1 MDSIKR
7 QEYNPTMPSII
18 NFKICDNSNQCDA
31 LAACPTKA
39 ISWNETKKTI
49 EIDESKCT
57 SCGLCAKACTAGA
70 VSVATGVEFE
80 KIKKEIDQ
88 DSRRTSDLFIERY
101 GASSM
106 DPTALVS
113 PAFLQSQ
120 IDKKLTLV
128 AEIFDNDLAMCLV
141 KSIPIKDIFKNKI
154 LYYKINIK
162 FGPNLIKDYKIK
174 TLPCLLLFKNGQLTG
189 KIEGYYGLDKKK
201 ELFSIV
207 SSLV

>member
-1 MDSIKR
+1 
-7 QEYNPTMPSII
+7 MPSII
-18 NFKICDNSNQCDA
+18 NFKICDNAPECGG
-31 LAACPTKA
+31 LEVCPTKA
-39 ISWNETKKTI
+39 ITWNESKKTL
-49 EIDESKCT
+49 EINESKCT
-57 SCGLCAKACTAGA
+57 SCGLCVKACPAGA
-70 VSVATGVEFE
+70 ISVATGAEFDQ
-80 KIKKEIDQ
+80 IKKEIDQ

-141 KSIPIKDIFKNKI
+141 KSIPIKDLFKNKI
-154 LYYKINIK
+154 LYYKINIS
-162 FGPNLIKDYKIK
+162 FGPDLIDNYNIK
-174 TLPCLLLFKNGQLTG
+174 NLPCLLFFKNGQLTG

-201 ELFSIV
+201 ELISLV
-207 SSLV
+207 SSLI

>member
-1 MDSIKR
+1 
-7 QEYNPTMPSII
+7 MPAII

-31 LAACPTKA
+31 LATCPNKA
-39 ISWNETKKTI
+39 IAWNEAKKTL

-57 SCGLCAKACTAGA
+57 SCGLCAKACSAGA
-70 VSVATGVEFE
+70 VQVATGKEFE
-80 KIKKEIDQ
+80 KIKKEIEQ

-113 PAFLQSQ
+113 TAYLQSQ

-128 AEIFDNDLAMCLV
+128 AEIFDNNLAMCLV

-154 LYYKINIK
+154 LYYKININ
-162 FGPNLIKDYKIK
+162 FAPNLIKDYKIK
-174 TLPCLLLFKNGQLTG
+174 TLPCLLFFKNGQLTG
-189 KIEGYYGLDKKK
+189 KIEGYYGLDKKN
-201 ELFSIV
+201 ELIPIV
-207 SSLV
+207 SSLI